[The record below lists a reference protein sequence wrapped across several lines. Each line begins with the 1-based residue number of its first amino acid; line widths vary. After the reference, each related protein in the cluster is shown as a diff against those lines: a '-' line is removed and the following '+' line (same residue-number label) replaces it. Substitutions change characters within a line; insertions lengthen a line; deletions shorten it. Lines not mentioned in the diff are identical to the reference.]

1 MVEVPLEELLEEL
14 LDELLVEPPECPAPP
29 PTVVMVSC
37 VFPKK
42 RCVTIHTQRKFSYAI
57 PTGVDKDTLSA
68 L

>member
-42 RCVTIHTQRKFSYAI
+42 KCVTIHT
-57 PTGVDKDTLSA
+57 
-68 L
+68 